1 MKNAMRSRVQ
11 VILRELS
18 IAARESIKWTFVGA
32 VCFVGML
39 FLIEGLPRVVAVI
52 NTLTSPHVISSGPA
66 QNDAPHWLANSR

>member
-1 MKNAMRSRVQ
+1 MKNAIRRRVQ

-18 IAARESIKWTFVGA
+18 IAARESIKWTLVGA

-52 NTLTSPHVISSGPA
+52 NTLTSPHVISPGPA
-66 QNDAPHWLANSR
+66 QNNASHQFAKSR